1 MTKLKT
7 LAAAA
12 ALLASGL
19 ATATTTLNASYFS
32 VTYDETTSFGT
43 ISSWFTSG
51 LGTGFEWSVSTD
63 VNVTSVGGVLTSA
76 TFAVPD
82 FTITANSGYV
92 LSGDFLSSL
101 GDIVYAQNG
110 AATLSIKA
118 NGTISVDGGPPTVL
132 LNAPLQQNVVTPSF
146 GTFSGVSGFTSAG
159 TYSSVTVSGASIT
172 LSAEGG
178 SFAMI
183 GGQPQNKLSFSF
195 AAQPVPEPESYALML
210 AGLGI
215 VGFLARRRRQG

>member
-12 ALLASGL
+12 ALVASGL
-19 ATATTTLNASYFS
+19 ASATTTLNTAYFS
-32 VTYDETTSFGT
+32 VTYDETTTFGT
-43 ISSWFTSG
+43 VSSWFTSG
-51 LGTGFEWSVSTD
+51 LGTGFEWSVSSD
-63 VNVTSVGGVLTSA
+63 VNVTSVGGVLASA
-76 TFAVPD
+76 TFAIPD

-92 LSGDFLSSL
+92 LSGDFLSTL
-101 GDIVYAQNG
+101 GNIVYAQNG

-118 NGTISVDGGPPTVL
+118 NATVTVDGGVPNVFL
-132 LNAPLQQNVVTPSF
+132 DAPLQQFVVTPSF
-146 GTFSGVSGFTSAG
+146 GHFAGTSGVSPVG
-159 TYSSVTVSGASIT
+159 TFNSVTVSGASIT

-210 AGLGI
+210 AGLGL
-215 VGFLARRRRQG
+215 VGLLARRRRQG